1 MRRRR
6 SCTTNMA
13 RKVITNVDGA
23 LDDLKPHIAGLKE
36 GGHGHG
42 DPTSMFEQFFGG
54 GGGSRRGPQKCD
66 DFVRKLVVDLEDLY
80 KGRQMKL
87 AVVRK
92 RVCVACRGN
101 GTKSGKEP
109 PTCATC
115 GGHGVVV
122 ATQRV
127 GPGFVQRVRR
137 ECYDCHGRGVR
148 VVAGDMCGTCKG
160 EKVADAKALIDV
172 YITPGMET
180 GQKLTFRGEADE
192 APNMEAGDIIV
203 VLQQRPHARF
213 ERDGDDLKTTVRVP
227 LIEALSG
234 AVLQIDALDG
244 RELRVQVPAGRVL
257 RPHEVIV
264 VRGEGMPHHKSISE
278 RGELM
283 VKIEIEMPRKAPD
296 AAQMKQLEALIGA
309 RRVLPPPHDNVED
322 CEMAEFNEDEARKRK
337 QEREMRAKSRNDATH
352 AEDEERRGGGGG
364 GGMPGGVQCAQQ

>member
-1 MRRRR
+1 
-6 SCTTNMA
+6 
-13 RKVITNVDGA
+13 
-23 LDDLKPHIAGLKE
+23 
-36 GGHGHG
+36 
-42 DPTSMFEQFFGG
+42 
-54 GGGSRRGPQKCD
+54 
-66 DFVRKLVVDLEDLY
+66 
-80 KGRQMKL
+80 
-87 AVVRK
+87 
-92 RVCVACRGN
+92 
-101 GTKSGKEP
+101 
-109 PTCATC
+109 
-115 GGHGVVV
+115 
-122 ATQRV
+122 
-127 GPGFVQRVRR
+127 
-137 ECYDCHGRGVR
+137 
-148 VVAGDMCGTCKG
+148 
-160 EKVADAKALIDV
+160 
-172 YITPGMET
+172 MET